1 MLVDHEWLFLVV
13 VLSGVIFKVVL
24 LDCWPG
30 VGRSCMSVREELYV
44 TGREEWREWLKRN
57 HASKRE
63 VWLVYYKQHTGRPRI
78 PYDDAVEEALCFG
91 WIDSIV
97 RKIDDEMFA
106 QKFTPRTGKSRW
118 SETNKER
125 AVRMVKMGRMTEAGF
140 RRIREAK
147 ESGEWSRAALPAR
160 KLAVPAFIRKALEK
174 NGRAL
179 RNFEKLA
186 PSQRR
191 LFVGW
196 VSSAKRE
203 ETRKKRLAEAITLLE
218 KEEKLGMK

>member
-1 MLVDHEWLFLVV
+1 
-13 VLSGVIFKVVL
+13 
-24 LDCWPG
+24 
-30 VGRSCMSVREELYV
+30 MSVREELYV
-44 TGREEWREWLKRN
+44 TGREEWREWLRRN
-57 HASKRE
+57 HATKRE
-63 VWLVYYKQHTGRPRI
+63 IWLVCYKQHTGRPRI

-97 RKIDDEMFA
+97 GKIDGEGVA
-106 QKFTPRTGKSRW
+106 QKFTPRTGKSQW
-118 SETNKER
+118 SEW
-125 AVRMVKMGRMTEAGF
+125 F
-140 RRIREAK
+140 
-147 ESGEWSRAALPAR
+147 RAAPPAG
-160 KLAVPAFIRKALEK
+160 KLLVPAYIRKALEK

-203 ETRKKRLAEAITLLE
+203 ETRKKRLAEAIKLLE
-218 KEEKLGMK
+218 IGEKLGMK

>member
-1 MLVDHEWLFLVV
+1 
-13 VLSGVIFKVVL
+13 
-24 LDCWPG
+24 
-30 VGRSCMSVREELYV
+30 MSVREELYV
-44 TGREEWREWLKRN
+44 SGREEWREWLRRN
-57 HASKRE
+57 HAGKRE
-63 VWLVYYKQHTGRPRI
+63 IWLVYYKQHTGRPRI

-97 RKIDDEMFA
+97 RKIDGERFA
-106 QKFTPRTGKSRW
+106 QKFTPRTSKSRW
-118 SETNKER
+118 SETNKAR
-125 AVRMVKMGRMTEAGF
+125 AVKMMKMRRMTEAGF

-147 ESGEWSRAALPAR
+147 ESGEWFRAALPAG
-160 KLAVPAFIRKALEK
+160 KLLVPAYIRKALEK

-179 RNFEKLA
+179 RNFEKLT

-203 ETRKKRLAEAITLLE
+203 ETRKERLAETIKLLE
-218 KEEKLGMK
+218 KGEKLGMK